1 MRMILEDGDWKCLLV
16 VTFHTKLV
24 WSSVNSPMY
33 NMLYLSEN
41 GFLMC
46 MQGSLPIFSP
56 HVAISV
62 VDNVLMVHQTDSQVV
77 LLYDI
82 LTDPKG
88 PISAPLPL
96 LLRGAPT
103 LSASSSQ
110 QSTGKGSKRHLSSA
124 ELTMYGEGWVF
135 INPDLVLDHMHGLLW
150 RVRLDL
156 EVPWLTPVVLSIWT
170 RLF

>member
-1 MRMILEDGDWKCLLV
+1 MWL
-16 VTFHTKLV
+16 
-24 WSSVNSPMY
+24 
-33 NMLYLSEN
+33 
-41 GFLMC
+41 
-46 MQGSLPIFSP
+46 QGSLPIFSP

-96 LLRGAPT
+96 LLRGAPSQ
-103 LSASSSQ
+103 SASSS
-110 QSTGKGSKRHLSSA
+110 QSTGKGSKRNLSSA

-135 INPDLVLDHMHGLLW
+135 INPDFVLDHMHGLLW

-156 EVPWLTPVVLSIWT
+156 EVCISFHVTIGRGVLVLDKIFYFKIENDLSFQ
-170 RLF
+170 LQFLALK

>member
-1 MRMILEDGDWKCLLV
+1 MIHLTAKLLESDNDCLMWL
-16 VTFHTKLV
+16 
-24 WSSVNSPMY
+24 
-33 NMLYLSEN
+33 
-41 GFLMC
+41 
-46 MQGSLPIFSP
+46 QGSLPIFSP

-96 LLRGAPT
+96 LLRGVPPFQ
-103 LSASSSQ
+103 ASSSLG
-110 QSTGKGSKRHLSSA
+110 SGKGSKRTLSSA
-124 ELTMYGEGWVF
+124 EATIYGEGWVF
-135 INPDLVLDHMHGLLW
+135 INPDLVLDHIHGLLW

-156 EVPWLTPVVLSIWT
+156 EVCIPAITVLVVV
-170 RLF
+170 

>member
-1 MRMILEDGDWKCLLV
+1 
-16 VTFHTKLV
+16 
-24 WSSVNSPMY
+24 
-33 NMLYLSEN
+33 
-41 GFLMC
+41 
-46 MQGSLPIFSP
+46 
-56 HVAISV
+56 VALSV

-96 LLRGAPT
+96 LLRGAPPQP
-103 LSASSSQ
+103 ASSSLG
-110 QSTGKGSKRHLSSA
+110 SGKGSKRTLSSA
-124 ELTMYGEGWVF
+124 EATIYGEGWVF

-156 EVPWLTPVVLSIWT
+156 EVCIPAIIVLVVV
-170 RLF
+170 